1 MFNDGRRDAA
11 ERSLMS
17 AFVFIIVQ
25 KRGPGVSSLSQ
36 KNRSEGE
43 GGACC
48 STSARVK
55 CFHRVGRSAG
65 RFRERLL

>member
-25 KRGPGVSSLSQ
+25 KKGAGCFFIVAEKPKRRRR
-36 KNRSEGE
+36 RSVFYL
-43 GGACC
+43 
-48 STSARVK
+48 RPDKV
-55 CFHRVGRSAG
+55 FP
-65 RFRERLL
+65 